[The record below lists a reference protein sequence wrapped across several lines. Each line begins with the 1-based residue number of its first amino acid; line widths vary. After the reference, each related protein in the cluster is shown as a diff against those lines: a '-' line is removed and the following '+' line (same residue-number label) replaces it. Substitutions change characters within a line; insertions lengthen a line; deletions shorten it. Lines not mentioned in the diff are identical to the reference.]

1 VLVHQSLHAK
11 QVQPLL
17 TEALARWQAADGAT
31 WLDDDAAGRG
41 WFADR
46 TPRSDSEFSRRGNQ
60 GKQNRM
66 DLLTGLTH
74 QAGRLLGYE
83 DEPGGVMQ
91 ETLDAGTG
99 PTTGP
104 STATDGLGAA
114 PTLIA
119 WTGDTPWIDGFVSGI
134 GKRR

>member
-1 VLVHQSLHAK
+1 
-11 QVQPLL
+11 
-17 TEALARWQAADGAT
+17 
-31 WLDDDAAGRG
+31 
-41 WFADR
+41 
-46 TPRSDSEFSRRGNQ
+46 
-60 GKQNRM
+60 M

-74 QAGRLLGYE
+74 QAGHRLGYE

-91 ETLDAGTG
+91 ETLDAGTR

-114 PTLIA
+114 PTWIA
-119 WTGDTPWIDGFVSGI
+119 PTADTPWIDGFVGGT